1 MTAIAQWV
9 NRAHWDVTIKYWKKQ
24 VREYSFKELQNWL
37 MKRGKRGKSLNE
49 TWYDMVKEE
58 YDRRE
63 PKQPVKVQFT

>member
-1 MTAIAQWV
+1 
-9 NRAHWDVTIKYWKKQ
+9 